1 MILGLAGD
9 DVSNVLGAG
18 SGFTLIAITAV
29 AAAEFE
35 VVTST
40 QTGLS
45 VPMSLSLAQIQGT
58 GTANWVMIVDAVQ
71 GLPIPPIPEYPLGIS
86 VLAISTILAYAVIKR
101 STITK

>member
-9 DVSNVLGAG
+9 DISNVLGAG
-18 SGFTLIAITAV
+18 SGFSLIATTSV

-40 QTGLS
+40 HSGLS

-58 GTANWVMIVDAVQ
+58 DTANWVMIADAVQ
-71 GLPIPPIPEYPLGIS
+71 GPPTPPIPEYPLGLPL
-86 VLAISTILAYAVIKR
+86 LAILFVIGYGVVR
-101 STITK
+101 RRINY